1 MVVRDVRLVG
11 RGKVSRFE
19 AVITAEGTLHQE
31 FTLRFDLHTE
41 ADPLEAA
48 GDPWLAALLVP
59 AMFAGEPLQILAPV
73 SRRLTRTVGEI
84 QNILHSWYPDRLN
97 RIDVIVPHVVS
108 TAPPNETGATA
119 AFFSGGVDSWFS
131 LLTHRQAVSALVTV
145 KGFDIPSTDETVW
158 PELLRAHQQIAA
170 TTGTELI
177 TVETDLRNR
186 LDPSL
191 GAFRKRAEGD
201 FWGEC
206 LHGAC
211 LAAVGLLLPRRFAR
225 VIIPSSWAYTRL
237 RPWGSH
243 PLLDS
248 LWSNGRI
255 EFLHD
260 GAHATRLDKIRAVS
274 QIEAALTHLRVCPVY
289 RPGSYNCGECEKCR
303 RTMLALRLFG
313 ALDRCSTFRRSLDLR
328 AFELEPPQRYLQPL
342 YREMLTEA
350 LARGDAELS
359 RTLRLLAGD
368 RWSARRA
375 WYRWSTRMKRS
386 AAKRWKRWRMLTP
399 KTKQRENLAYEP

>member
-11 RGKVSRFE
+11 QGTASRFE
-19 AVITAEGTLHQE
+19 AVITAESTLRRE
-31 FTLRFDLHTE
+31 FLIRFDLHAE
-41 ADPLEAA
+41 ADPLEAS

-59 AMFAGEPLQILAPV
+59 AMFAGETLEILAPV
-73 SRRLTRTVGEI
+73 SRRLTRTVAEI
-84 QNILHSWYPDRLN
+84 QSILHSWYPTRLN
-97 RIDVIVPHVVS
+97 RIDVIAPQVVP
-108 TAPPNETGATA
+108 TALPDETGATA

-131 LLTHRQAVSALVTV
+131 LLNHRQAVSALVTV
-145 KGFDIPSTDETVW
+145 KGFDIPYTDQTVW
-158 PELLRAHQQIAA
+158 QGLLRAHQQIAA
-170 TTGTELI
+170 NSGTELI
-177 TVETDLRNR
+177 TVETDLRDH
-186 LDPSL
+186 LDPGL
-191 GAFRKRAEGD
+191 GCFRKRDTGD

-211 LAAVGLLLPRRFAR
+211 LAAVGLLLPKRFAQ
-225 VIIPSSWAYTRL
+225 VVIPSSWAYTRL

-274 QIEAALTHLRVCPVY
+274 QVEAALSNLRVCPAY
-289 RPGSYNCGECEKCR
+289 SPGRYNCGECEKCR

-313 ALDRCSTFRRSLDLR
+313 ALDRCPTFHRSLDLR
-328 AFELEPPQRYLQPL
+328 AYELEPPQPYLRPL

-350 LARGDAELS
+350 VARGDEELS
-359 RTLRLLAGD
+359 HTLRLLAGD

-375 WYRWSTRMKRS
+375 WHRWSRRMRRS
-386 AAKRWKRWRMLTP
+386 AAKRWNRWRLLAPRT
-399 KTKQRENLAYEP
+399 TGRENIAYEP